1 MGELKQLLFLCA
13 EPWGQRVHWLGTQVS
28 LATMPFLSGPESALG
43 VIASAV
49 KGKKSRKLLSVP
61 VAILF
66 KDKLSPKDIS
76 LSPYL
81 RQISPTD
88 NKGIWEKGWHG
99 SHLASLSPLTL
110 APLRS
115 ASCYLA
121 LISPTGLLMFCL
133 R

>member
-1 MGELKQLLFLCA
+1 MF
-13 EPWGQRVHWLGTQVS
+13 
-28 LATMPFLSGPESALG
+28 FLSDHDLALG
-43 VIASAV
+43 VIASAL
-49 KGKKSRKLLSVP
+49 KGKKLGKLLSIP

-66 KDKLSPKDIS
+66 KDKPVSLSPKDIS
-76 LSPYL
+76 LSPYI

-88 NKGIWEKGWHG
+88 DKCIWEMGRHG